1 MHISHFSSSESNAIT
16 SKKGEEYH
24 SRELVVHTGNHQIC
38 NDDVRN
44 IWERFVNLMSTDSL
58 SFPIFFSVPTFFLQ
72 IPMTCRNLCERLY
85 SKYIVGKSHY
95 EGGKKYCRR
104 CEVYFYHDNKFCLSC
119 GMALRLSPIV
129 R

>member
-1 MHISHFSSSESNAIT
+1 MNIHSSDRMYHCQYCIKIFGSKKEFEKHVSDMHISHFSSSESNAIT

-58 SFPIFFSVPTFFLQ
+58 SFPIFFSVQPFS
-72 IPMTCRNLCERLY
+72 Y
-85 SKYIVGKSHY
+85 KS
-95 EGGKKYCRR
+95 
-104 CEVYFYHDNKFCLSC
+104 L
-119 GMALRLSPIV
+119 
-129 R
+129 